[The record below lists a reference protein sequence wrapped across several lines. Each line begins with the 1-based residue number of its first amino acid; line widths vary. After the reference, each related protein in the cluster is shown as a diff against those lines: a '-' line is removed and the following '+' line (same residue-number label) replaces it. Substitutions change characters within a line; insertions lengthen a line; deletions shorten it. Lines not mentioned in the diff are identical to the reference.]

1 MPRPVPIRALLVA
14 AMLALLAGCAQ
25 SPKFSSGACPGSPV
39 AADARD
45 QLNAWRQQAGLGAL
59 TISPALESAAS
70 AHGRYLATH
79 GVNSHRQTP
88 GRSGF
93 TGRQAGDRALAAGY
107 PNRYVAEALST
118 YTNDSRVSDAR
129 RPLEDLLAGPYHRFL
144 LLDWS
149 RDELGVG
156 CHLGEQMAWVYLLGH
171 REAAVA
177 APEQPPLVVWPP
189 DGGEDIPPVFFAEQ
203 PDPLPGH
210 AVSGYPISVQFNPA
224 RFPTAPEAVRMQ
236 LFEAET
242 GRRLPVIVQR
252 QEGNDPNG
260 LLNEH
265 QFVLFPRERLAWGET
280 YRAELRYG
288 KDGAHRH
295 VWRFRV
301 RERQDPVHRI
311 TEADQMVRPEPGR
324 PFLLQVPP
332 VEGGDAGM
340 SYRLVAHRSLK
351 IEAEFVDPQVLRVTA
366 RGEGSGEIE
375 FQGYRVRIAL

>member
-1 MPRPVPIRALLVA
+1 MPRHVPIRPLLLAV
-14 AMLALLAGCAQ
+14 MLALLGGCAQ
-25 SPKFSSGACPGSPV
+25 SPTLSSGACPGSPV

-59 TISPALESAAS
+59 TMSPALVSAAS

-88 GRSGF
+88 GRAGF

-107 PNRYVAEALST
+107 PNRYVAEVLST
-118 YTNDSRVSDAR
+118 YMNESRVSGSGRTLD
-129 RPLEDLLAGPYHRFL
+129 DLLAGPYHRFL
-144 LLDWS
+144 LLDWT

-156 CHLGEQMAWVYLLGH
+156 CHQREQMAWVYLLGH
-171 REAAVA
+171 REAPVA

-189 DGGEDIPPVFFAEQ
+189 DGAEDIPPVFFAEQ

-224 RFPTAPEAVRMQ
+224 RFPEAPEAVRLQ

-242 GRRLPVIVQR
+242 GRRLPMIVQR
-252 QEGNDPNG
+252 QKSNDPHG
-260 LLNEH
+260 LLNDH
-265 QFVLFPRERLAWGET
+265 QFVLFPRERLEWGQT

-288 KDGAHRH
+288 KDGQHHA
-295 VWRFRV
+295 WRFRV

-311 TEADQMVRPEPGR
+311 TEVDQIVRPEPGR
-324 PFLLQVPP
+324 PFLLQIPP

-340 SYRLVAHRSLK
+340 SYRLATYPSLK
-351 IEAEFVDPQVLRVTA
+351 LEAEFVDPQVLRVTA
-366 RGEGSGEIE
+366 RGQGSGEIE
-375 FQGYRVRIAL
+375 FQGHRVRIAL

>member
-1 MPRPVPIRALLVA
+1 MLV
-14 AMLALLAGCAQ
+14 LLAGCAQ
-25 SPKFSSGACPGSPV
+25 SPKLSPGACPGAPV

-59 TISPALESAAS
+59 AISPTLESAAS
-70 AHGRYLATH
+70 AHGRYIAMH
-79 GVNSHRQTP
+79 GVNSHRQTA
-88 GRSGF
+88 GRAGF

-118 YTNDSRVSDAR
+118 YTNESLPADSGRVLD
-129 RPLEDLLAGPYHRFL
+129 DLLAGPYHRFL
-144 LLDWS
+144 LLDWT

-156 CHLGEQMAWVYLLGH
+156 CHQGLQTAWVYLLGH
-171 REAAVA
+171 REARAA
-177 APEQPPLVVWPP
+177 APDQPALAVWPP
-189 DGGEDIPPVFFAEQ
+189 DGAEDIPPVFFAEQ

-224 RFPTAPEAVRMQ
+224 RFPEPPRAVRLQ
-236 LFEAET
+236 LFEADT

-252 QEGNDPNG
+252 QKDNDPHG
-260 LLNEH
+260 LLDEH
-265 QFVLFPRERLAWGET
+265 QFVLFPRERLAWGES

-288 KDGAHRH
+288 NDGQHRH

-311 TEADQMVRPEPGR
+311 TEVDQIVRPEPGR

-340 SYRLVAHRSLK
+340 SYRLVVHRSLK
-351 IEAEFVDPQVLRVTA
+351 IEAEFVDPQVLRVTV
-366 RGEGSGEIE
+366 RGQGSGEIE